1 MATSING
8 SENVSELLRRIQS
21 VSASSPNVLQDQIAR
36 ASLLQLSREL
46 TANLE
51 QPDELV
57 SNIAFSVRLSG
68 NPVRLS
74 TSTVLTEYPSKDDI
88 WRFAWPTI

>member
-1 MATSING
+1 MGTPING
-8 SENVSELLRRIQS
+8 QGNIPDLLRRIQS
-21 VSASSPNVLQDQIAR
+21 VSASSSNVLQDQVAR

-57 SNIAFSVRLSG
+57 SNIAFSVCL
-68 NPVRLS
+68 PDFAQCLL
-74 TSTVLTEYPSKDDI
+74 TVLIDHSSKDDT
-88 WRFAWPTI
+88 WPSG